1 MSTKNL
7 LILGIIV
14 IAAILIGFLVYN
26 NYYTSSE
33 TNSRPEK
40 ITIFS
45 AGSLGIPL
53 KQLGMIY
60 REKYGI
66 GVYLETS
73 GSVDAVRKITDLHR
87 RADVLAVADYTL
99 LDKLLGSKYV
109 DWYAIF
115 ATNQVV
121 LVYTDHSK
129 YHEELEKDPSKWP
142 YILMRKDVRWGF
154 SNPNK
159 DPCGYRSVG
168 IIVLASKY
176 YSDPKIIDLILNNT
190 NIKVE
195 QINDGYK
202 ITVPVDLKLTEGT
215 NLVMRDKSID
225 LIGLIEAGALDYA
238 FEYKSVAIQHNLSYI
253 ELPPQINLGDPDYK
267 DYYEKVELTILAGSN
282 SERTFKLKLIGYG
295 ITVPKN
301 AEHPKEGLEFVKL
314 LLSDTGRQIFEKNGQ
329 AFLPEPILKGNAPKE
344 LEQG

>member
-1 MSTKNL
+1 MATKNL
-7 LILGIIV
+7 LIIGVVIV
-14 IAAILIGFLVYN
+14 AIILIGILVYI
-26 NYYTSSE
+26 NYAPGGGTSK
-33 TNSRPEK
+33 PEK

-53 KQLGMIY
+53 KQLGTVY
-60 REKYGI
+60 KEKYGI
-66 GVYLETS
+66 DVYLETS
-73 GSVDAVRKITDLHR
+73 GSVDAARKITDLGR
-87 RADVLAVADYTL
+87 KADVLAVADYTI
-99 LDKLLGSKYV
+99 LDQLLGSKYV
-109 DWYAIF
+109 DWYALF

-129 YHEELEKDPSKWP
+129 YHEELKKDPSKWA
-142 YILMRKDVRWGF
+142 YILMCKDVRWGF

-176 YSDPKIIDLILNNT
+176 YNDPKILDLILNNT

-195 QINDGYK
+195 QVNDGYK
-202 ITVPVDLKLTEGT
+202 ITVPADLKLAEGT
-215 NLVMRDKSID
+215 NLVIRDKSVD
-225 LIGLIEAGALDYA
+225 LIGLIESGALDYA

-253 ELPPQINLGDPDYK
+253 ELPPQINLGDPNYK

-282 SERTFKLKLIGYG
+282 SERSFKLKLIGYG
-295 ITVPKN
+295 VTVPKN
-301 AEHPKEGLEFVKL
+301 AEHPKEGLLFVKL

-329 AFLPEPILKGNAPKE
+329 AFLPKPILKGNVPKE